1 MVMICLATTGF
12 LIVAKNDERDLGKQE
27 LLDNYTKPWTISAI
41 AFMLL
46 VDGMLIRIS
55 YLNMGKIMV
64 FYLGLATKYTETQND
79 NNNSVDQDLI
89 EKVHKSNIIRA
100 IGLYPNESKDEKL
113 R

>member
-55 YLNMGKIMV
+55 
-64 FYLGLATKYTETQND
+64 
-79 NNNSVDQDLI
+79 
-89 EKVHKSNIIRA
+89 
-100 IGLYPNESKDEKL
+100 
-113 R
+113 